1 MASETVKKRRKRN
14 RIAIELSEEE
24 LADFD
29 RKCNGRSKAEF
40 AKERIFLSE
49 NFRDPMFEM
58 SAKLS
63 AHGAPL
69 KRLKELLERCDADN
83 RDVAALA
90 AAAACDRQ
98 LAEEFKHAVKLV
110 EQIAEDAK
118 EARRMIADRATSA
131 RASAKIRSGIPR
143 SC

>member
-1 MASETVKKRRKRN
+1 MASKTIKKRRKRH
-14 RIAIELSEEE
+14 RIAVELSDQE

-29 RKCNGRSKAEF
+29 RKCNGRSRAEF
-40 AKERIFLSE
+40 AKERIFLSD

-69 KRLKELLERCDADN
+69 KRLKELLERCDADKQN
-83 RDVAALA
+83 VAALA
-90 AAAACDRQ
+90 SAAACDRQ
-98 LAEEFKHAVKLV
+98 LAKEFKHAIQLV
-110 EQIAEDAK
+110 EQIAQDAK

-131 RASAKIRSGIPR
+131 RAIPKITPGSPR
-143 SC
+143 S